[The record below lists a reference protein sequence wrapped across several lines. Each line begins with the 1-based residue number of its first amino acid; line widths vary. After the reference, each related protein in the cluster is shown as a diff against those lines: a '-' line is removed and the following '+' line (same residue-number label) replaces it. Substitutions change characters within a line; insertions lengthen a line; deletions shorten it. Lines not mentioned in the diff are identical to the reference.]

1 MNLKALECRVK
12 PIKLT
17 NYKIEELGN
26 NTVKTK
32 KKKDYD
38 YYICDYCKE
47 KIILSKKIEDR
58 TGGIVEIPID
68 SYKRLNLALC
78 NKCLKPVLELINKAY
93 GTNFL
98 M

>member
-17 NYKIEELGN
+17 SYKIEELGN
-26 NTVKTK
+26 STVKTK

-47 KIILSKKIEDR
+47 KIILSKKIDDR
-58 TGGIVEIPID
+58 TGGILKVPIT
-68 SYKRLNLALC
+68 SHKMLNLAVC
-78 NKCLKPVLELINKAY
+78 NKCLRPVLKEINDNY
-93 GTNFL
+93 RTNF
-98 M
+98 

>member
-26 NTVKTK
+26 STVKTK

-38 YYICDYCKE
+38 YYICDNCKE
-47 KIILSKKIEDR
+47 KIILSKKTDER
-58 TGGIVEIPID
+58 TGGILKVPIT
-68 SYKRLNLALC
+68 SYKMLNLAVC
-78 NKCLKPVLELINKAY
+78 NKCLKPVLKAINKAY
-93 GTNFL
+93 KTNF
-98 M
+98 